1 MAFTPTNINSLN
13 NQAGAGA
20 FVPDGAIATTGT
32 RIGNNNDAI
41 ISNLNPDLY
50 EWAVRGKM
58 FSLANQAAVTTTAGL
73 ATTFTGLA
81 VANPAGSGVNLVMV
95 RFNAAQMA
103 VGVAGSVGYMTGAG
117 AAAGALVPRNRL
129 TGSTIASKA
138 NGTNSATIATP
149 VLEEAVG
156 SIGSL
161 ATTGY
166 GLQAGIS
173 VPMNNLIIPPGQF
186 VASYTSAA
194 CTSAFEFGFVWIEE
208 PLQA

>member
-1 MAFTPTNINSLN
+1 MQPQNLVGPGNHL
-13 NQAGAGA
+13 
-20 FVPDGAIATTGT
+20 VDGNLSVTGD
-32 RIGNNNDAI
+32 RVGRDNDHI
-41 ISNLNPDLY
+41 VSILNPDLY
-50 EWAVRGKM
+50 EQALRGNM
-58 FSLANQAAVTTTAGL
+58 YSLSNQAAVSTTAGL
-73 ATTFTGLA
+73 ATTFTGLS
-81 VANPAGSGVNLVMV
+81 VANPLGSGVNLVMV

-117 AAAGALVPRNRL
+117 AAAGSLIPRNR
-129 TGSTIASKA
+129 TQAFGAASKA
-138 NGTNSATIATP
+138 IGSNSATIATP

-173 VPMNNLIIPPGQF
+173 VPMNNLIIPPGVF

-194 CTSAFEFGFVWIEE
+194 CTSAFEFGFVWIEVLT
-208 PLQA
+208 P

>member
-1 MAFTPTNINSLN
+1 MQPQNLVGL
-13 NQAGAGA
+13 GAHLA
-20 FVPDGAIATTGT
+20 DGQLSITGD
-32 RIGNNNDAI
+32 RVGRDNDHI
-41 ISNLNPDLY
+41 MSILNPDLY
-50 EWAVRGKM
+50 EWALRGNM
-58 FSLANQAAVTTTAGL
+58 YSLSNQAAVTTTAGL

-95 RFNAAQMA
+95 RFNAAQIA
-103 VGVAGSVGYMTGAG
+103 AGVAGSVGYMTGAG
-117 AAAGALVPRNRL
+117 AAAGALVPRNRSQAF
-129 TGSTIASKA
+129 GAASKA

-166 GLQAGIS
+166 GLQIGIS
-173 VPMNNLIIPPGQF
+173 VPMNNLLVPPGFF

-194 CTSAFEFGFVWIEE
+194 CTSAFEFGFVWIEV
-208 PLQA
+208 PTP